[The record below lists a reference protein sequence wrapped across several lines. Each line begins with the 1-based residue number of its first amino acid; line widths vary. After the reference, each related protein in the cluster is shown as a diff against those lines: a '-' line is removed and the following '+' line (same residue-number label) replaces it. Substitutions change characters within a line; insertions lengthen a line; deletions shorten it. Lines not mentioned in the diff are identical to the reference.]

1 MNYEI
6 TTASQ
11 FIIHNSLS
19 TTAQMTFK
27 TPSLIELPADLD
39 CNHLPKHVAAIMDG
53 NGRWAKSRGFPR
65 MMGHKR
71 GADALRELLR
81 CCKDWGISALT
92 VYAFSTENWGRSL
105 EEVDFLMTLFENLF
119 QLELSEMVI
128 EGVKLEVVGD
138 LENLT
143 PSLYNAI
150 DRARVATQHN
160 QGVRFT
166 VAINY
171 GGRQEIV
178 RACQTIAT
186 QVQQGLIKATDI
198 DEKLLSQHL
207 HTADLPDPDLLIRTS
222 GEMRISNFLLWQLAY
237 AEIYVTDTLWPDF
250 DRRAFHQALLNY
262 QQRHRRFGKA

>member
-1 MNYEI
+1 
-6 TTASQ
+6 
-11 FIIHNSLS
+11 
-19 TTAQMTFK
+19 MTSK

-39 CNHLPKHVAAIMDG
+39 CNHLPQHVAAIMDG
-53 NGRWAKSRGFPR
+53 NGRWAKRRGFPR

-71 GADALRELLR
+71 GADALRDLLR

-92 VYAFSTENWGRSL
+92 VYAFSTENWGRSI
-105 EEVDFLMTLFENLF
+105 EEVDFLMTLFEHLF
-119 QLELSEMVI
+119 QLELAEMVA

-143 PSLYNAI
+143 PSLYEAI
-150 DRARVATQHN
+150 ERARTATQHN

-186 QVQQGLIKATDI
+186 QVQQGIIKSTDI

-207 HTADLPDPDLLIRTS
+207 DTAHIPDPDLLIRTS

-262 QQRHRRFGKA
+262 QQRQRRFGKA